1 MSFVNQSGD
10 LAQFTEVVPEAARV
24 QGLSRS
30 SILTQRRR
38 VKIPPQSGPSYGTSG
53 AGAGNAQLQFLISD
67 QGGLVDPRS
76 IVLNYNILTTGTGGA
91 VPDDGHVFTTVQ
103 VLLNGQPLDQI
114 QNAMKLTNI
123 EMTMGASMSYYNS
136 AGSFQGFELLN
147 SNLITT
153 MPVAGSSS
161 VIASDGQFGYV
172 SNNLAD
178 IAARTT
184 RASAAIFGNFAGEQR
199 TVPLGLISGVGRM
212 KSYIPIAL
220 LGEIALVLQTG
231 SAAEVMFNP
240 TSNVLGD
247 FSLANVSLEYD
258 VVIPRP
264 EYMMLLQKIANDPSD
279 AGLNLPFES
288 SILQAGAAITAGSTA
303 LTENNIIV
311 SRATNHLLRSSVV
324 QIPTALLQSVNYPS
338 QSCFS
343 HAGLWQVQWRVGSQF
358 YPNLAA
364 QGDAAIFNCA
374 MEAYGSVLQENGT
387 VTNRV
392 LWGNSTNGAAAGTAA
407 VYETA
412 SLSTGGTVKFAY
424 GDRCV
429 PSYGFR
435 TVKGASVDLD
445 IDGVSL
451 AGASGSQLIVT
462 LVSAPAVGYTPFVSL
477 VALRFIQA
485 QSGGVRVAGA

>member
-1 MSFVNQSGD
+1 MSFTNQSGD
-10 LAQFTEVVPEAARV
+10 LAAFSEVVPEAARV

-38 VKIPPQSGPSYGTSG
+38 VKIPAQTGPTSSPSS
-53 AGAGNAQLQFLISD
+53 QIQFLIAD

-76 IVLNYNILTTGTGGA
+76 ICLNYTILTTTAA
-91 VPDDGHVFTTVQ
+91 VPDDGHVFSNVQ
-103 VLLNGQPLDQI
+103 VLLNGSPLDNI

-123 EMTMGASMSYYNS
+123 EMTMGASMTYYKT

-147 SNLITT
+147 DDLNTATT
-153 MPVAGSSS
+153 PAGAYGL
-161 VIASDGQFGYV
+161 VTANV
-172 SNNLAD
+172 TD
-178 IAARTT
+178 IAARTS
-184 RASAAIFGNFAGEQR
+184 RASDAIFGNIAGEQR
-199 TVPLGLISGVGRM
+199 SVPLGLMSGVGRM

-231 SAAEVMFNP
+231 SNAECLFNS
-240 TSNVLGD
+240 TSNVAGTYTL
-247 FSLANVSLEYD
+247 SQISLEYD
-258 VVIPRP
+258 IVVPRP

-288 SILQAGAAITAGSTA
+288 SIVQAGGAIAAGSTA
-303 LTENNIIV
+303 LTESNIVV

-324 QIPTALLQSVNYPS
+324 QVPTTLVQSINYPS

-343 HAGLWQVQWRVGSQF
+343 HAGIYSAQWRIGSMY
-358 YPNLAA
+358 YPSLAV
-364 QGDAAIFNCA
+364 QGDAALFNCA
-374 MEAYGSVLQENGT
+374 MEAYGSVEQENGT

-392 LWGNSTNGAAAGTAA
+392 LWGNSTNGATAGTAA

-412 SLSTGGTVKFAY
+412 SLPSSGTVRYAY

-435 TVKGASVDLD
+435 TVKGASERLD

-451 AGASGSQLIVT
+451 AGASGSQCIVT
-462 LVSAPAVGYTPFVSL
+462 LVSAPAIGYTPFVTL

>member
-1 MSFVNQSGD
+1 MSFTNQSGD
-10 LAQFTEVVPEAARV
+10 LAQFSEVVPEAARV
-24 QGLSRS
+24 QGLTRS

-38 VKIPPQSGPSYGTSG
+38 VKLPAQTGPTS
-53 AGAGNAQLQFLISD
+53 APSSQIQFLIAD

-76 IVLNYNILTTGTGGA
+76 ICLNYNILTTTAA
-91 VPDDGHVFTTVQ
+91 VPDDGHVFTNVQ
-103 VLLNGQPLDQI
+103 VLLNGQPLDNI
-114 QNAMKLTNI
+114 QSAMKLTNI
-123 EMTMGASMSYYNS
+123 EMTMGASKTYYET

-147 SNLITT
+147 DNLNTATT
-153 MPVAGSSS
+153 PAGSY
-161 VIASDGQFGYV
+161 GQV
-172 SNNLAD
+172 SANVTD
-178 IAARTT
+178 IAARTS
-184 RASAAIFGNFAGEQR
+184 RAADNMFGGITGEQR
-199 TVPLGLISGVGRM
+199 SIPLGLMSGVGRM

-231 SAAEVMFNP
+231 SAGECLFNP
-240 TSNVLGD
+240 TSNVTGTYTL
-247 FSLANVSLEYD
+247 SQISLEYD

-288 SILQAGAAITAGSTA
+288 SIVQAGAAISAGSTA
-303 LTENNIIV
+303 LTETNIVV

-324 QIPTALLQSVNYPS
+324 QVPTALVQSLNYPS

-343 HAGLWQVQWRVGSQF
+343 HAGIYSAQWRIGSMY
-358 YPNLAA
+358 YPSLPA
-364 QGDAAIFNCA
+364 QGDAALFNCA
-374 MEAYGSVLQENGT
+374 MEAYGSVAQENGT

-392 LWGNSTNGAAAGTAA
+392 LWANSTNGATAGTAA

-412 SLSTGGTVKFAY
+412 SLPTGGTVRFAY
-424 GDRCV
+424 ADKCV

-435 TVKGASVDLD
+435 TVKGQSVDLD

-451 AGASGSQLIVT
+451 AGASGSQCIVT
-462 LVSAPAVGYTPFVSL
+462 VVSAPAIGYTPFVSL